1 MYFTPLHIHLLKF
14 EGNKLKAKLVNRIA
28 CRRNGQKRCLHRN
41 KFMVYHIQVHPLSVD
56 TITIYPHDCTV
67 GKSCNIFIYQ
77 FQRTLSL
84 PELKI

>member
-1 MYFTPLHIHLLKF
+1 
-14 EGNKLKAKLVNRIA
+14 
-28 CRRNGQKRCLHRN
+28 
-41 KFMVYHIQVHPLSVD
+41 MVYHIQVHPLSVD

-84 PELKI
+84 PELKNMKWQAQRALHLHSLGHFRTSKVDEIEVGTATFESLMVS